1 MLEEV
6 IVNSLKKGLL
16 LALVGTIILQPLGVF
31 ADDLYGQEDSLK
43 ITREAGYDVDDIY
56 HPKADIIVDAYSGQ
70 ILYGDNIDLARNPG
84 SMTKLMSA
92 YVVLQAIKA
101 GKITYDTKITARAK
115 DISIVNNQNV
125 SNSPMIE
132 GHSYKVIDLLR
143 MMLIP
148 SSSAA
153 TLLLADYLTQDDPD
167 AWLDQMNEWSKKLG
181 MTNTHWVNAA
191 GAEAFVYNGDYSPKR
206 YDNTANN
213 VTTARDLAILGT
225 HVVNDFPELLEVTK
239 HASLTILQGTDE
251 EQVITNYNN
260 SLEGGKFPLK
270 GADGLKTGSSPQADY
285 NYMATVERN
294 GQRFVQL
301 TMGVGT
307 YDNELAEDIRHLI
320 GNALAEKM
328 YATYSYEKLA
338 SKGQVKIGQKTY
350 ELDKDFYATVKKGTK
365 PALVVKDGRLYAD
378 NGLEDLSPKIATGMA
393 VKEVGSDQGTPTL
406 SGKKSNFKLDWSQ
419 AFVLLP
425 VLILIVI
432 FRRDDKKR
440 R

>member
-1 MLEEV
+1 MK
-6 IVNSLKKGLL
+6 LKAMVL
-16 LALVGTIILQPLGVF
+16 LVGTLLYSLAQPLSVF
-31 ADDLYGQEDSLK
+31 ADDLYGQDDSLK
-43 ITREAGYDVDDIY
+43 ITRDAGYDVEDIY

-70 ILYGDNIDLARNPG
+70 ILYGDNIDVERNPG

-92 YVVLQAIKA
+92 YVILQAIKA
-101 GKITYDTKITARAK
+101 GKISYDTKITARAK

-153 TLLLADYLTQDDPD
+153 TLLVADYLTDDDPD
-167 AWLDQMNEWSKKLG
+167 AWLDQMNDWSKKIG

-191 GAEAFVYNGDYSPKR
+191 GAEAFVYNGDYTPKR

-213 VTTARDLAILGT
+213 VTTARDMAILGT
-225 HVVNDFPELLEVTK
+225 KVVTEFPELLEVTK
-239 HASLTILQGTDE
+239 HASMTILQGTDE
-251 EQVITNYNN
+251 EQVIKNYNN

-285 NYMATVERN
+285 NYMATVERD

-328 YATYSYEKLA
+328 YETYSYEKLA
-338 SKGQVKIGQKTY
+338 SKGQLKIGDKTY
-350 ELDKDFYATVKKGTK
+350 QLDQDFYATVKKGSK
-365 PALVVKDGRLYAD
+365 PQLFVKKDRLYAD
-378 NGLEDLSPKIATGMA
+378 NGLKDLSPSIATGLK
-393 VKEVGSDQGTPTL
+393 VKEIGSDQGTPTR
-406 SGKKSNFKLDWSQ
+406 SGKKANFKLSFDMI
-419 AFVLLP
+419 FILIP
-425 VLILIVI
+425 VFILILV
-432 FRRDDKKR
+432 FKRDDKKR
-440 R
+440 RSKR